1 MHFGEPGTI
10 NSHVSSTGIAVM
22 AASTKKTTPK
32 AQADRAWD
40 EIIDNL
46 IIENEPPVE
55 YIKQVT
61 IRTKDGKS
69 HRVSGKHFAE
79 IIEQEKHL
87 SPEESEIKSC
97 KMSINF
103 DKLRQ
108 DVDAWT
114 DDLIKRMDGTGARVI
129 RRKASK
135 TQNKTKSQS
144 TSKKSATKST
154 KSKR

>member
-46 IIENEPPVE
+46 RIENEPPVE

-61 IRTKDGKS
+61 IRTKDGRS

-103 DKLRQ
+103 EKLRQ

-114 DDLIKRMDGTGARVI
+114 DDIIKRMDGPPNRS
-129 RRKASK
+129 RRAASK
-135 TQNKTKSQS
+135 RKSVI
-144 TSKKSATKST
+144 KKRKS
-154 KSKR
+154 